1 MESEKVKEIR
11 QIMIDTNKE
20 LEEIFKNSFDKIS
33 LQKRRSYLVNKI
45 AAFESDAKSKD
56 MVNVLQKEYEI
67 LPPVFDDCN
76 IQTVLDEFD
85 FHNAARTCRELNYR
99 YGFNEEK
106 ITEEML
112 IKDAFD
118 ILKYL
123 SNSEHSS
130 LTHQIGRLIGV
141 KTEDYENPKEPIY
154 KLIFFVEMSEN

>member
-45 AAFESDAKSKD
+45 AAFESDTKSKD

-76 IQTVLDEFD
+76 IQTVLDSTDLDEKLGEIVD
-85 FHNAARTCRELNYR
+85 KVKDTTTDIM
-99 YGFNEEK
+99 EETGVIPNK
-106 ITEEML
+106 IEEPE
-112 IKDAFD
+112 I
-118 ILKYL
+118 
-123 SNSEHSS
+123 SE
-130 LTHQIGRLIGV
+130 QKEVKKRGR
-141 KTEDYENPKEPIY
+141 KK
-154 KLIFFVEMSEN
+154 KVEKGDK